1 MKLSAV
7 CLSLLLLAV
16 PALADTAVT
25 EIRLGTPPPPPA
37 TIDRAKVKA
46 VEHFLAARQQASTN
60 RKRVGEVRRLMAVS
74 PSPDEATL
82 LGDRGT
88 ALTAFDFQNEAIES
102 ASSGRFEVPVY
113 LLFANPKGEVV
124 ESRSERLTFSRR
136 GDSYVCSA
144 LQATD
149 VIVWWPDAVSDA
161 AISLGVAEEYMR
173 AQAFLAEAASDRTRA
188 LAYSLADV
196 QKSDNGAVIVQC
208 LRFESDRGKRGFAV
222 NDAPIVLTRSGGM
235 IRIES
240 N

>member
-1 MKLSAV
+1 MKRSAV

-25 EIRLGTPPPPPA
+25 EIRLGTPPPPAAP
-37 TIDRAKVKA
+37 IDPAKVKA
-46 VEHFLAARQQASTN
+46 VERFLVARQQASVS
-60 RKRVGEVRRLMAVS
+60 RKKTAEVRRLMAVS
-74 PSPDEATL
+74 PAPGEVAL
-82 LGDRGT
+82 FGDRGV
-88 ALTAFDFQNEAIES
+88 AITAFDFQNEAVEPRG
-102 ASSGRFEVPVY
+102 SGRFEVPVY
-113 LLFANPKGEVV
+113 LIFANSKGEVV

-161 AISLGVAEEYMR
+161 ANSLGVAEEYMR
-173 AQAFLAEAASDRTRA
+173 AQSFLAEASRGRTRT

-196 QKSDNGAVIVQC
+196 QKADNGTVVVQC